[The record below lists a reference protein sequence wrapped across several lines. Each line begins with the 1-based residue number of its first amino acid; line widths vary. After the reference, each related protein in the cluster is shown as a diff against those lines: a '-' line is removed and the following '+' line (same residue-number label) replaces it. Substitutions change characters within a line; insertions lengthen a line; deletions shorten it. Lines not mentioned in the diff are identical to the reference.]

1 MRTLIGPTGSSMDLS
16 AAYPWP
22 VGRAWTRVTMMRAL
36 DGGVAGADNRSGSIS
51 SEADREVLS
60 ASRRLAD
67 AVVIGASTM
76 RLERYGPLRVRE
88 DAADERRALG
98 LRPAPVLAIVSGS
111 LDLPWDEK
119 AFTESAVTPIVVTT
133 GSAPAEALE
142 DARRRVDV
150 VVLPGERPTATA
162 IVAALRDR
170 GLTRIVCE
178 GGPGLLRSFAEEDV
192 VDEVAMT
199 VSPHLV
205 TYGPGAG
212 GAGDDAPLPHAFELV
227 GLIENESF
235 LFARYIRT
243 GRRDESLSATTE
255 GTPA

>member
-1 MRTLIGPTGSSMDLS
+1 
-16 AAYPWP
+16 
-22 VGRAWTRVTMMRAL
+22 MMRAL

-51 SEADREVLS
+51 SEADRQILS

-76 RLERYGPLRVRE
+76 RLERYGPLQTRA
-88 DAADERRALG
+88 DAADERRTLG
-98 LRPAPVLAIVSGS
+98 LAPAPVLAIVSGS
-111 LDLPWDEK
+111 LDLPWDEPT
-119 AFTESAVTPIVVTT
+119 FTDSTITPIVVTT
-133 GSAPAEALE
+133 EHAPGDALRR
-142 DARRRVDV
+142 ARERVDV
-150 VVLPGERPTATA
+150 IVLPGERPTATA
-162 IVAALRDR
+162 IVEALHER
-170 GLTRIVCE
+170 GLARIVCE
-178 GGPGLLRSFAEEDV
+178 GGPGLLRSFAVEDV

-212 GAGDDAPLPHAFELV
+212 EGGDDAPLPHDFALV

-235 LFARYIRT
+235 LFARYIRK
-243 GRRDESLSATTE
+243 GRGDESLSATTE